1 MRKLAVLLVVVM
13 ATPVLGD
20 FYVAGDF
27 NSWNATGNI
36 MTDVGGGVYSVDI
49 TLGADEFHEFKVTD
63 GTWDDVWPQSG
74 NSWLWTDG
82 DGNIS
87 ISYDTNVY
95 ADGWLGTTERIG
107 LNYDPGHQWSAAGDF
122 NGWNNNDAA
131 WYMTAEGGGI
141 YSVSGMIATAGTYW
155 GKAVES
161 GGWSAIGGDA
171 RSVNADNIEFS
182 TSADNEMVTFRV
194 DVLTG
199 VTQIV
204 PEPASLA
211 LLGLGALALL
221 RRR

>member
-27 NSWNATGNI
+27 NDWNAAADV
-36 MTDVGGGVYSVDI
+36 MTDMGGGIWSLGV
-49 TLGADEFHEFKVTD
+49 TLGANEFHQFKVTD
-63 GTWDDVWPQSG
+63 GTWDDAWPQSG

-82 DGNIS
+82 DGNIT

-107 LNYDPGHQWSAAGDF
+107 LDYEPGYQWSAVGDF

-131 WYMTAEGGGI
+131 WYMTAEGGGV
-141 YSVSGMIATAGTYW
+141 YSVTGTIAFAGTYW

-161 GGWSAIGGDA
+161 GTWNGIGGDA

-194 DVLTG
+194 DLLSGIV
-199 VTQIV
+199 QIV